1 MKMLKTLFCV
11 LVLGIL
17 FPIIASAQATSKN
30 IPLQADKDDV
40 QNRSLLPQAPVF
52 ASMKGTLLY
61 SEFVMA
67 IGGVSIVVTDQSGKV
82 VVQKSLIVMGELKDT
97 ISLTDL
103 PKGTYKVCYLTDR
116 SSFYGTFDLE

>member
-1 MKMLKTLFCV
+1 MLKTLFCV

-52 ASMKGTLLY
+52 ASMSGISLY

-103 PKGTYKVCYLTDR
+103 PKGTYKVCYLTYR